1 MFTVA
6 INNKCLAMTHVYGCE
21 LSGVDVRTGCEVFN
35 TKREKKMKVEE
46 GRETNREEETTIVD
60 GKHEEEGEEVWTVET
75 TLGTF
80 QVK

>member
-1 MFTVA
+1 
-6 INNKCLAMTHVYGCE
+6 MTHVYGCE

-35 TKREKKMKVEE
+35 AKREKEKKVEE

-80 QVK
+80 QVNSLG